1 MITKESCG
9 ELRLGVLLSRAA
21 PALAKGEAP
30 LSVNYHTADG
40 TAEAGTD
47 YIGKNYVMV
56 NAQHQSKLLEL
67 LVYLT
72 CHLRCCGY
80 HACVCD
86 RVQGYACLPPGD
98 EEGGGVRTDCG
109 GRRLR
114 ARSENTHTKTYT
126 IKTYFPLLFLC
137 FVSPFSSCDCMKSD

>member
-47 YIGKNYVMV
+47 YIGKNCVMM

-86 RVQGYACLPPGD
+86 RVQGYPCLPPGD
-98 EEGGGVRTDCG
+98 EEGGGVRTDRG

-114 ARSENTHTKTYT
+114 ARSENSHTKTHSLSSA
-126 IKTYFPLLFLC
+126 P
-137 FVSPFSSCDCMKSD
+137 PRFSLRVAFSVLMTV

>member
-21 PALAKGEAP
+21 PTLAKGEAP

-47 YIGKNYVMV
+47 YIGKNCVMM

-86 RVQGYACLPPGD
+86 RVQGYPCLPPGD
-98 EEGGGVRTDCG
+98 EEGGGVRTDRG

-114 ARSENTHTKTYT
+114 ARSENSHKNTNTLS
-126 IKTYFPLLFLC
+126 ILC
-137 FVSPFSSCDCMKSD
+137 IPPRFSLRVAFSVL